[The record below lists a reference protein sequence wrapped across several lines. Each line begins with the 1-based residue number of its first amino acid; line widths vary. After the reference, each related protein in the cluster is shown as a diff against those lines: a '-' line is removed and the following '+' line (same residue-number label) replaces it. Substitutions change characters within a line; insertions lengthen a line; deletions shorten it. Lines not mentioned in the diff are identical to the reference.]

1 MIVSNNQSPNK
12 NMKLKNAFG
21 NIEHIDEVS
30 RIDLTANQTLSDMK
44 EIADAYKKIKKY
56 HSLMKKWKKGL
67 NAGTVTQEK
76 FDAVVIEAKK
86 LISTELVYASG
97 FGLGIGQGDCD
108 SYKLRGD
115 AFAENIVDDA
125 TN

>member
-1 MIVSNNQSPNK
+1 
-12 NMKLKNAFG
+12 MKLKNAFG
-21 NIEHIDEVS
+21 NIQHIDEDHG
-30 RIDLTANQTLSDMK
+30 IDLTANQTLADMK
-44 EIADAYKKIKKY
+44 SIADAYKKIKKF

-67 NAGTVTQEK
+67 DAGTVTQEK
-76 FDAVVIEAKK
+76 FDAVVIQAKE

-108 SYKLRGD
+108 TYKLRGD
-115 AFAENIVDDA
+115 AFAQNIVDDA

>member
-1 MIVSNNQSPNK
+1 MKIDVEKQWEEWQEK
-12 NMKLKNAFG
+12 NHPSSF
-21 NIEHIDEVS
+21 EHIDEEN
-30 RIDLTANQTLSDMK
+30 RIDLTANQTLADMK
-44 EIADAYKKIKKY
+44 SIADAYKKIKKF

-67 NAGTVTQEK
+67 DAGTVTQEK
-76 FDAVVIEAKK
+76 FDAVVIQAKE

-108 SYKLRGD
+108 AYKLRGD
-115 AFAENIVDDA
+115 AFAQNIVDDA